1 MNLEAKIS
9 LIQKLEAP
17 LPPKDFLI
25 FHPPNP
31 ESLLTEDEIFELTAP
46 ILNRSIPF
54 ELSTVQKS
62 QWVKFQIL
70 ELLGYQKPDGLRTTQ
85 ARQSKPKFIHQL
97 LDIFVQSSRNLQI
110 WNYVPYADIIIPGEW
125 NEESKY
131 PYRYQDCRYLLVF
144 HNSDRVILKA
154 TLVTGNELSEWD
166 TTGTQTIKWQANAR
180 RSYRNEISSQII
192 TSPIEPLQSK
202 FTGYTQQPLERKRG
216 PILQEYQNPLERK
229 RRYILQEDL
238 NPQFPLIKER
248 PNPTYLFTHN
258 EIKQALNTLIGRKF
272 DNLGTGQERSIGQAL
287 EREIAKA
294 LGYQHYQQTDTGDY
308 PDLLHQLIE
317 VKFQFSG
324 TIDLGNHL
332 PTDQSL
338 IEASWNEWDITS
350 RDIRYIVAL
359 MEKDVHGNFIV
370 DSIVITSGEKFNQYF
385 SIGQGKNF
393 KIQIPIPSA
402 IMP

>member
-1 MNLEAKIS
+1 MNLETKIS
-9 LIQKLEAP
+9 LIQKSEAQ
-17 LPPKDFLI
+17 LPSKDFLI
-25 FHPPNP
+25 FHPPKS
-31 ESLLTEDEIFELTAP
+31 ESLFTEEEILELTTP
-46 ILNRSIPF
+46 ILNRSIPSD
-54 ELSTVQKS
+54 LSTVKKS
-62 QWVKFQIL
+62 HWVKFQII
-70 ELLGYQKPDGLRTTQ
+70 ELLGYQRPTGLRTKQ
-85 ARQSKPKFIHQL
+85 AKQCKPKFMHQL
-97 LDIFVQSSRNLQI
+97 LDIFVQSSRNLQV
-110 WNYVPYADIIIPGEW
+110 WNYVPYADIVIPGEW

-131 PYRYQDCRYLLVF
+131 PYRHQDCCYLLIF
-144 HNSDRVILKA
+144 HNSDRVILKT

-192 TSPIEPLQSK
+192 ISPIEPLQSK

-216 PILQEYQNPLERK
+216 SLLQEYQNPLERK
-229 RRYILQEDL
+229 RGSLLQEDL

-287 EREIAKA
+287 EKEIARA

-332 PTDQSL
+332 PTDQSS
-338 IEASWNEWDITS
+338 IEASWND
-350 RDIRYIVAL
+350 R
-359 MEKDVHGNFIV
+359 
-370 DSIVITSGEKFNQYF
+370 
-385 SIGQGKNF
+385 
-393 KIQIPIPSA
+393 A
-402 IMP
+402 IACEILEERSQNGS

>member
-9 LIQKLEAP
+9 LIQESETE
-17 LPPKDFLI
+17 LPSKEFLI
-25 FHPPNP
+25 FCPPNS
-31 ESLLTEDEIFELTAP
+31 ESLFTEDEILELTTP
-46 ILNRSIPF
+46 ILNQSIPF

-62 QWVKFQIL
+62 QWVKLQII
-70 ELLGYQKPDGLRTTQ
+70 ELLGYQRPTGLRTTQ
-85 ARQSKPKFIHQL
+85 ARRFKPKFIHQL
-97 LDIFVQSSRNLQI
+97 LDIFVQSSRNLQV
-110 WNYVPYADIIIPGEW
+110 WNYVPYADILIPGEW

-144 HNSDRVILKA
+144 HNSEGVILKT

-180 RSYRNEISSQII
+180 RSYRNEISSRII
-192 TSPIEPLQSK
+192 TSSVEPLQSK
-202 FTGYTQQPLERKRG
+202 FTGYIQHPSEGKHG
-216 PILQEYQNPLERK
+216 SILQENRDPLERK
-229 RRYILQEDL
+229 RRYILQEDQNL
-238 NPQFPLIKER
+238 QFPLIKEH
-248 PNPTYLFTHN
+248 PNPASLFTHN
-258 EIKQALNTLIGRKF
+258 EIERVLNTLVGRKF
-272 DNLGTGQERSIGQAL
+272 DNLGAGQERSIGQAL
-287 EREIAKA
+287 EKEIAKA

-332 PTDQSL
+332 PTDQSS
-338 IEASWNEWDITS
+338 IEAAWNEWNITS

-359 MEKDVHGNFIV
+359 MEKDEHSNFIV

-385 SIGQGKNF
+385 SIGEGKNF
-393 KIQIPIPSA
+393 KIQIPIPSS

>member
-9 LIQKLEAP
+9 LIQKSEVQ

-25 FHPPNP
+25 FHPPKP
-31 ESLLTEDEIFELTAP
+31 DSLFTEDEILELTTP

-62 QWVKFQIL
+62 RWVKFQIL
-70 ELLGYQKPDGLRTTQ
+70 ELLGYQKPTGLRTKQ
-85 ARQSKPKFIHQL
+85 AKQCKPKFIHQL
-97 LDIFVQSSRNLQI
+97 LDIFVQSSRNLQV
-110 WNYVPYADIIIPGEW
+110 WNYVPYADIVIPGAW

-144 HNSDRVILKA
+144 HNSDRIILKT
-154 TLVTGNELSEWD
+154 TLVTGSELSGWD

-180 RSYRNEISSQII
+180 RSYRNEISSRII
-192 TSPIEPLQSK
+192 TSSVEPLQSK
-202 FTGYTQQPLERKRG
+202 FTGYTQQPLEGKHG
-216 PILQEYQNPLERK
+216 TILQEDQDSLERK
-229 RRYILQEDL
+229 RRYILQEDQ
-238 NPQFPLIKER
+238 NPQLPLIKER

-258 EIKQALNTLIGRKF
+258 EIKQTLNTLIGREF

-287 EREIAKA
+287 EKEIAKA

-332 PTDQSL
+332 PTDQSS
-338 IEASWNEWDITS
+338 IEASWNEWNITS

-359 MEKDVHGNFIV
+359 MEKDAHGNFIV

-385 SIGQGKNF
+385 SIDEGKNF

>member
-9 LIQKLEAP
+9 LIQRSEGQ
-17 LPPKDFLI
+17 LPPKESLI
-25 FHPPNP
+25 FSPPNS
-31 ESLLTEDEIFELTAP
+31 ESLFTEDEILELTTP
-46 ILNRSIPF
+46 ILNQSIPS

-62 QWVKFQIL
+62 RWVKFQII
-70 ELLGYQKPDGLRTTQ
+70 ELLGYQRPTGLRTKQ
-85 ARQSKPKFIHQL
+85 ARQCKPKFMHQL
-97 LDIFVQSSRNLQI
+97 LDIFVQSSRNLQV
-110 WNYVPYADIIIPGEW
+110 WNYVPYADIIIPSEW

-144 HNSDRVILKA
+144 HNSDGIILKT
-154 TLVTGNELSEWD
+154 TLATGNELLEWD
-166 TTGTQTIKWQANAR
+166 TTGTQTIKWQAYAR
-180 RSYRNEISSQII
+180 HSYRNEISSQII
-192 TSPIEPLQSK
+192 TSPIEPLQNK
-202 FTGYTQQPLERKRG
+202 FTGYTQQPSEEKRES
-216 PILQEYQNPLERK
+216 ILQEYQNPLEEK

-238 NPQFPLIKER
+238 NPQFPLIKEY

-272 DNLGTGQERSIGQAL
+272 DNLGTGQERNIGQAL
-287 EREIAKA
+287 EKEIAKA
-294 LGYQHYQQTDTGDY
+294 LGYQHYQQTDTGGY

-332 PTDQSL
+332 PTDQSS
-338 IEASWNEWDITS
+338 IEASWNEWNITS

-359 MEKDVHGNFIV
+359 MEKDTHGNFIV

-385 SIGQGKNF
+385 SIGEGKNF
-393 KIQIPIPSA
+393 KVQIPIPSS